1 MCLAQGPQ
9 RSDAGEARTR
19 GPSVS
24 SQALYNWA
32 TALPSVWNHLS
43 RLEANIP
50 LFRGLD
56 NKDKI
61 QHNIVNIFLSIFL
74 TFTLGA
80 QKNRLTETVLRV
92 HARFLSGSK
101 RYIYFFENKSADI
114 CKDSDW
120 VRAVTYLRIRHC
132 SEVKNIEFDKKV

>member
-1 MCLAQGPQ
+1 MTP
-9 RSDAGEARTR
+9 
-19 GPSVS
+19 V
-24 SQALYNWA
+24 
-32 TALPSVWNHLS
+32 
-43 RLEANIP
+43 RLEPAVLRSRVKHSTTEP
-50 LFRGLD
+50 LRSHRYRINGLD
-56 NKDKI
+56 SKPIYFIPGSNNKDKI

-101 RYIYFFENKSADI
+101 RYIFFSKIKSADI

-120 VRAVTYLRIRHC
+120 VRAVTFLRIRHC

>member
-1 MCLAQGPQ
+1 M
-9 RSDAGEARTR
+9 
-19 GPSVS
+19 
-24 SQALYNWA
+24 
-32 TALPSVWNHLS
+32 
-43 RLEANIP
+43 
-50 LFRGLD
+50 
-56 NKDKI
+56 
-61 QHNIVNIFLSIFL
+61 NIFLSIFL

-92 HARFLSGSK
+92 HLGS
-101 RYIYFFENKSADI
+101 YLDPNGTFFSKIKSADI

>member
-1 MCLAQGPQ
+1 MTP
-9 RSDAGEARTR
+9 
-19 GPSVS
+19 V
-24 SQALYNWA
+24 
-32 TALPSVWNHLS
+32 
-43 RLEANIP
+43 RLEPAALRSRVKHSTTEPLRSHRYRIIGLDSKQYIP

-61 QHNIVNIFLSIFL
+61 QHNIVYIFLSIFL

-101 RYIYFFENKSADI
+101 RYIFFSKIKSADI
-114 CKDSDW
+114 CKDSDRD
-120 VRAVTYLRIRHC
+120 RAVTYLRIRHC

>member
-1 MCLAQGPQ
+1 MTP
-9 RSDAGEARTR
+9 
-19 GPSVS
+19 V
-24 SQALYNWA
+24 
-32 TALPSVWNHLS
+32 
-43 RLEANIP
+43 RLEPAALRSRVKHSTTEPLRSHRYRIIGLVP

-61 QHNIVNIFLSIFL
+61 QHNIVNIFLSISL

-101 RYIYFFENKSADI
+101 RYIFFRK
-114 CKDSDW
+114 
-120 VRAVTYLRIRHC
+120 
-132 SEVKNIEFDKKV
+132 